1 MVIRVKNTYFG
12 RLRIFLMFL
21 ISEQKAKN
29 YIDLKIAKAQEFV
42 SSDFDSLETDINSEL
57 GYRFEAADTAM
68 ELIAKSISIEE
79 DRRAKYAWITIY
91 NCLVDDMIANVRTY
105 QATLFD
111 AENKFLHKKYL
122 PSNRP
127 DQIYSESAKALNL
140 LIAKAKWFKYLK
152 ENEKAQNDYLLNL

>member
-1 MVIRVKNTYFG
+1 MVIRVKNTYFE
-12 RLRIFLMFL
+12 RLRIFVMFL

-57 GYRFEAADTAM
+57 SYRFEAADTAID
-68 ELIAKSISIEE
+68 LIAKSVSIEE

-91 NCLVDDMIANVRTY
+91 DCLVDDMIANVQTY
-105 QATLFD
+105 HETLFD

-127 DQIYSESAKALNL
+127 DQIYSESAKALTL
-140 LIAKAKWFKYLK
+140 LGAKAEWFKYLK
-152 ENEKAQNDYLLNL
+152 ENKKAQHDYLLNL